1 MDCPVESVLTYWLK
15 NAPAWGVTLIGAYLA
30 YDAAMSWKQEFV
42 AKRRIEA
49 AEKIVT
55 AMHTYVSELK
65 RCRSRDGKY
74 PHEAPVNEVS
84 SQEAEEQFS
93 GWQKRF
99 GGFSNEYFKEA
110 KSASITV
117 RVYFPKRAHELVEE
131 IIALRIAY
139 INAFKEATKPGVT
152 AENRLKFIRI
162 LVPSKAQD
170 ITIQRADILMS
181 ELEELVLDPY
191 LKPSR

>member
-1 MDCPVESVLTYWLK
+1 MESVLTYWLK
-15 NAPAWGVTLIGAYLA
+15 NAPAWGITLIGAYFA
-30 YDAAMSWKQEFV
+30 YEAAMSWKQEFV
-42 AKRRIEA
+42 AKRQIEA
-49 AEKIVT
+49 AEKIMI

-74 PHEAPVNEVS
+74 PHEAPDNEVS
-84 SQEAEEQFS
+84 SQEAAEQLS
-93 GWQKRF
+93 EWQKRF
-99 GGFSNEYFKEA
+99 GGFSNDCFKEA
-110 KSASITV
+110 KSASITA
-117 RVYFPKRAHELVEE
+117 RVYFPKRAHEVVEE

-152 AENRLKFIRI
+152 TEDRLKFIRM
-162 LVPSKAQD
+162 LVPSKVHD
-170 ITIQRADILMS
+170 VTIQRADILMA